1 MAPHDIRLVLPPLD
15 EITGTV
21 HARMTYDRFD
31 DLITQKFAVV
41 VRNWPLKN
49 FCNPSSVG
57 SRIEL
62 ETLYN
67 GWQSG
72 ATRFEKLSTEEMT
85 AWENERFAS
94 RLAVMSAT
102 PPKSMHS
109 PPPDVSLPA
118 SSRPSI
124 PPNSDILQLSTTAQ
138 PTAHNPIISHT
149 PNPALTTGLTLQRT
163 PDPELITN
171 MIRCDPSLQ
180 NIDPI
185 LLAAGAF
192 QESQRPTT
200 VATPT
205 SALPIDCP
213 PPATHSKRNRDA
225 FQVVTPQSYGT
236 LAKRPRKA
244 QREKGS
250 KRVPVPRGSE
260 NALPGSTATS

>member
-1 MAPHDIRLVLPPLD
+1 
-15 EITGTV
+15 
-21 HARMTYDRFD
+21 MTYDRFD

-41 VRNWPLKN
+41 IRNWPLKN

-67 GWQSG
+67 GWHSG

-94 RLAVMSAT
+94 RLAVMSAA
-102 PPKSMHS
+102 PPKSVHS

-118 SSRPSI
+118 SSALSI
-124 PPNSDILQLSTTAQ
+124 PPNSNIPQLSTTVQ
-138 PTAHNPIISHT
+138 PAAHSPVISHT
-149 PNPALTTGLTLQRT
+149 LNPAPTTDLTLQRT
-163 PDPELITN
+163 PDPDSIAN

-192 QESQRPTT
+192 QESQRPMT

-205 SALPIDCP
+205 STLPTNRP
-213 PPATHSKRNRDA
+213 PPATHSKRNWDA

-236 LAKRPRKA
+236 LTKRPRKA

-260 NALPGSTATS
+260 NALPGTTATS